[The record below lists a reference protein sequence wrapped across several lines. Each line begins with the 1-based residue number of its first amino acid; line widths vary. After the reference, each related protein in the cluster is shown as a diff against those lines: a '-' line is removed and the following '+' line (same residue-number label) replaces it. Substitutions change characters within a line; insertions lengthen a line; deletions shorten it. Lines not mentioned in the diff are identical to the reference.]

1 MRFKILITPR
11 SFGVN
16 YPDQLERL
24 EKLGE
29 VTRAKNPPL
38 KAEMLAQIIHEYD
51 AIIAGLDEYTA
62 SVLEKAEKLLILAR
76 YGVGLDNID
85 LKKATELGIIVTYT
99 PSANAISV
107 AEHTLALMLSLVK
120 NIIHSNESV
129 RRGEWV
135 EQRELSRELHG
146 KILGL
151 VGLGKIGSLVAQMAK
166 ALGMTVIAYDPY
178 LKKED
183 AERLGVELLP
193 LDKLLQSSDIVSL
206 HVPYSRETHHM
217 IGERE
222 LSMMK
227 KDALIINTARGGL
240 IDERALIAALKKRI
254 IAGAALDVFEIEPP
268 PPNYELIKMDNVLVT
283 PHAASHTREAV
294 RRMTEMV
301 TGDVEAVLRGDK
313 PKYVANPEVLYSDN
327 LRVKFR

>member
-1 MRFKILITPR
+1 MGYRILITAR
-11 SFGVN
+11 SYGVHC
-16 YPDQLERL
+16 PDQLERL

-38 KAEMLAQIIHEYD
+38 KADTLAQIIHEYD
-51 AIIAGLDEYTA
+51 AIVAGLDEYTA
-62 SVLEKAEKLLILAR
+62 SVLEKAEKLRILAR
-76 YGVGLDNID
+76 YGVGLNNVD

-107 AEHTLALMLSLVK
+107 AEHTLALILSLVK
-120 NIIHSNESV
+120 NIVQSNENV
-129 RRGEWV
+129 KRGEWAG
-135 EQRELSRELHG
+135 QRELNSELHG
-146 KILGL
+146 KVLGII
-151 VGLGKIGSLVAQMAK
+151 GLGKIGGMVAQIVK

-178 LKKED
+178 LKRED

-193 LDKLLQSSDIVSL
+193 LEKLLQISDIVSI
-206 HVPYSRETHHM
+206 HAPYSHETHHM

-227 KDALIINTARGGL
+227 KDAYIINTARGGL
-240 IDERALIAALKKRI
+240 IDEKALIDALKKRI
-254 IAGAALDVFEIEPP
+254 IAGAALDVLEMEPP

-283 PHAASHTREAV
+283 PHSASHTREAV

-301 TGDVEAVLRGDK
+301 TGDVEAVLRGEK
-313 PKYVANPEVLYSDN
+313 PKYVANPEVLYRDN